1 MEFKIVNENDEPVPA
16 GQTGELISRMI
27 RGDTKVD
34 YLGLPEESQ
43 DKTKGGWL
51 RSGDMVHKDENGWY
65 FFDSGK
71 VRSCVASAI
80 SSSPSSWSPLL
91 DSTPM

>member
-1 MEFKIVNENDEPVPA
+1 
-16 GQTGELISRMI
+16 MI

-65 FFDSGK
+65 FFDFRKGTELRRFGDFIQPGSILLRLND
-71 VRSCVASAI
+71 V
-80 SSSPSSWSPLL
+80 SPMP
-91 DSTPM
+91 